1 MKFGSYKALAVA
13 IAMAGTA
20 SIVLPHAGTPAFAQE
35 QKKKQDAKKKQDTP
49 PPAQTQT
56 PPANQPPANQ
66 TPQQQN
72 VLATKWTKICQTNEQ
87 TKKEACVVTQNLH
100 AETGQMLAA
109 VTVIEEK
116 GAQKLF
122 RIAVPLGMLLEPG
135 LRVVVDQN
143 QPIEAK
149 YAICVPDGCF
159 ADLQVNDDF
168 LANLKKGKALI
179 VQTINHVGRTV
190 NITFPLTDFGKA
202 YEGPAVDPK
211 EIQAQ
216 RQKLQESLNK
226 QAEDARKRLLEQ
238 QKKQ

>member
-1 MKFGSYKALAVA
+1 MMFRSLTAALCALAIAGVA
-13 IAMAGTA
+13 AG
-20 SIVLPHAGTPAFAQE
+20 AGPVFAQE
-35 QKKKQDAKKKQDTP
+35 AQKKKQETKQKQQ
-49 PPAQTQT
+49 PAQT
-56 PPANQPPANQ
+56 PPAQNQPP
-66 TPQQQN
+66 QQN

-122 RIAVPLGMLLEPG
+122 RIAVPLGMMLEPG

-143 QPIEAK
+143 PPLESK

-159 ADLQVNDDF
+159 SDLQVNDEF
-168 LANLKKGKALI
+168 IANLKKGKALVI
-179 VQTINHVGRTV
+179 QTINHVGRTV
-190 NITFPLTDFGKA
+190 NITFPLTEFQKSYD
-202 YEGPAVDPK
+202 GPAVDPK

-216 RQKLQESLNK
+216 REKLQEGLNK

-238 QKKQ
+238 QKQKQN

>member
-1 MKFGSYKALAVA
+1 MKFRSFTALVCAFALAGIGSAA
-13 IAMAGTA
+13 IVGGT
-20 SIVLPHAGTPAFAQE
+20 TPAYAQE
-35 QKKKQDAKKKQDTP
+35 KKKADPKKKDEAPKQN
-49 PPAQTQT
+49 TQ
-56 PPANQPPANQ
+56 QPP
-66 TPQQQN
+66 QQN
-72 VLATKWTKICQTNEQ
+72 VLATKWTKICQNNDQ
-87 TKKEACVVTQNLH
+87 TKKETCVVTQNLH

-168 LANLKKGKALI
+168 VAGLKKGKALI

-190 NITFPLTDFGKA
+190 NITFPLTDFAKS
-202 YEGPAVDPK
+202 YDGPPVDPK

-216 RQKLQESLNK
+216 RQKLEESMNK
-226 QAEDARKRLLEQ
+226 EAKKLLEQ
-238 QKKQ
+238 KKQ

>member
-1 MKFGSYKALAVA
+1 MKFRTLPALTCAFALAGFA
-13 IAMAGTA
+13 TAG
-20 SIVLPHAGTPAFAQE
+20 IFGGTPVAVAQE
-35 QKKKQDAKKKQDTP
+35 KKKQEPKKNEAPKQN
-49 PPAQTQT
+49 TQ
-56 PPANQPPANQ
+56 QPQQPQ
-66 TPQQQN
+66 QPQQQQ

-87 TKKEACVVTQNLH
+87 TKKETCVVTQNLH

-122 RIAVPLGMLLEPG
+122 RIAVPLGMMLEPG

-143 QPIEAK
+143 PPLEAK

-159 ADLQVNDDF
+159 ADLQINDDF
-168 LANLKKGKALI
+168 VGNLKKGKALI

-190 NITFPLTDFGKA
+190 NITFPLADFGKS
-202 YEGPAVDPK
+202 YDGSPIDPK

-216 RQKLQESLNK
+216 KQKLDEAVKN
-226 QAEDARKRLLEQ
+226 QAKEALKRRLEE
-238 QKKQ
+238 QKKN

>member
-1 MKFGSYKALAVA
+1 MTFRSFAAVCALLAGAV
-13 IAMAGTA
+13 MTTA
-20 SIVLPHAGTPAFAQE
+20 VVMPSTPAYAQE
-35 QKKKQDAKKKQDTP
+35 KKKQPAKKKEEQP
-49 PPAQTQT
+49 KQNPAE
-56 PPANQPPANQ
+56 NQP
-66 TPQQQN
+66 QQN
-72 VLATKWTKICQTNEQ
+72 VLATKWTKICQVNEQ

-116 GAQKLF
+116 DAQKLF
-122 RIAVPLGMLLEPG
+122 RIAVPLGMLIEPG
-135 LRVVVDQN
+135 LRVVIDQN

-168 LANLKKGKALI
+168 IAGLKKGKALI

-190 NITFPLTDFGKA
+190 NITFPLTDFQKS

-216 RQKLQESLNK
+216 RQKLQDSLNK

>member
-1 MKFGSYKALAVA
+1 MRFRSFAAPVCVLL
-13 IAMAGTA
+13 IAGVMAGATLIA
-20 SIVLPHAGTPAFAQE
+20 PSSPAYAQE
-35 QKKKQDAKKKQDTP
+35 KKKQPAKKKDQKENPAETP
-49 PPAQTQT
+49 TQ
-56 PPANQPPANQ
+56 P
-66 TPQQQN
+66 QQN

-116 GAQKLF
+116 DAQKLF
-122 RIAVPLGMLLEPG
+122 RVAVPLGMLIEPG
-135 LRVVVDQN
+135 LRIVIDQS

-159 ADLQVNDDF
+159 ADLQINDEF

-190 NITFPLTDFGKA
+190 NITFPLTDFNKS

-216 RQKLQESLNK
+216 RQKLQEGLNK

>member
-1 MKFGSYKALAVA
+1 MRFRSFAAPVCALL
-13 IAMAGTA
+13 IAGIMATA
-20 SIVLPHAGTPAFAQE
+20 TLIAPSTPAYSQE
-35 QKKKQDAKKKQDTP
+35 KQEKKKQPAKQPAKKKDQKQNPAETP
-49 PPAQTQT
+49 TQ
-56 PPANQPPANQ
+56 P
-66 TPQQQN
+66 QQN

-135 LRVVVDQN
+135 LRIVIDQN

-159 ADLQVNDDF
+159 ADLQINDDF

-190 NITFPLTDFGKA
+190 NITFPLTDFNKS

-216 RQKLQESLNK
+216 RQKLQEGLNK

>member
-1 MKFGSYKALAVA
+1 MKFGSYKALALA
-13 IAMAGTA
+13 IAMAGAA
-20 SIVLPHAGTPAFAQE
+20 SIVLPMTGTPVFGQ
-35 QKKKQDAKKKQDTP
+35 QKKKQETP
-49 PPAQTQT
+49 PPAQTQ
-56 PPANQPPANQ
+56 PPANQPPAANQ
-66 TPQQQN
+66 PPQQQQN

-168 LANLKKGKALI
+168 LNNLKKGKALI

-238 QKKQ
+238 KKQ

>member
-1 MKFGSYKALAVA
+1 MKFRSLTAPVCAFL
-13 IAMAGTA
+13 IAGFAAATVLSGT
-20 SIVLPHAGTPAFAQE
+20 VPGFAQE
-35 QKKKQDAKKKQDTP
+35 KKTEKKKETKQKADPNQKDAKQ
-49 PPAQTQT
+49 
-56 PPANQPPANQ
+56 
-66 TPQQQN
+66 PQQQN
-72 VLATKWTKICQTNEQ
+72 VLATKWTKICQNNDQ
-87 TKKEACVVTQNLH
+87 TKKETCVVTQNLH

-168 LANLKKGKALI
+168 VAGLKKGKALI

-190 NITFPLTDFGKA
+190 NITFPLTDFAKS
-202 YEGPAVDPK
+202 YDGPPVDPK

-216 RQKLQESLNK
+216 RQKLEESMNK
-226 QAEDARKRLLEQ
+226 EAKKLLEQ
-238 QKKQ
+238 KKQ

>member
-1 MKFGSYKALAVA
+1 MTFRSFAAVCALLAGAIVTTAVVA
-13 IAMAGTA
+13 
-20 SIVLPHAGTPAFAQE
+20 PHTPAYAQE
-35 QKKKQDAKKKQDTP
+35 KKKQPAKKKEEQP
-49 PPAQTQT
+49 KQNTQT
-56 PPANQPPANQ
+56 PP
-66 TPQQQN
+66 QQN

-135 LRVVVDQN
+135 LRIVIDQN

-159 ADLQVNDDF
+159 ADLQINDDF
-168 LANLKKGKALI
+168 VANLKKGKSLI

-190 NITFPLTDFGKA
+190 NITFPLTDFQKS

-216 RQKLQESLNK
+216 RQKLQDSLNK

>member
-1 MKFGSYKALAVA
+1 MKFRTLTALTCAFALAGFATAGIFGGTTVA
-13 IAMAGTA
+13 
-20 SIVLPHAGTPAFAQE
+20 VAQE
-35 QKKKQDAKKKQDTP
+35 KKKQEPKKNEAPKQN
-49 PPAQTQT
+49 TQ
-56 PPANQPPANQ
+56 QPQQP
-66 TPQQQN
+66 PQQQQ
-72 VLATKWTKICQTNEQ
+72 VLATKWTKICQTNDQ
-87 TKKEACVVTQNLH
+87 TKKETCVVTQNLH

-168 LANLKKGKALI
+168 VAGLKKGKALI

-190 NITFPLTDFGKA
+190 NITFPLTDFAKS
-202 YEGPAVDPK
+202 YDGPPVDPK

-216 RQKLQESLNK
+216 RQKLEESMNK
-226 QAEDARKRLLEQ
+226 EAKKLLEQ
-238 QKKQ
+238 KKQ